1 MNKRAKEYGLSI
13 LTFFDACA
21 ELKSQITL
29 VRSLFLRHFVI
40 VATALL

>member
-1 MNKRAKEYGLSI
+1 MNKWTKEYGLPI
-13 LTFFDACA
+13 LAFFDPCA
-21 ELKSQITL
+21 ELKSEIAL